1 MAAAKRTKNRKK
13 ANRSLRVRTRFKVL
27 AHLYEATLRE
37 DLKSRCAVRAALLRF
52 ASQRR
57 FNRSVALSVLSTYRG
72 QGYLEADAK
81 KNKSDDEAKWEKRR
95 ARRTRAEAV
104 QRRTRAEAVRRRDQS
119 SYRPISSNEFV
130 IGKPQTFEADV
141 DVCSKPC
148 DCTADL
154 CVCNCTET
162 LCSPRCGCEGTCA
175 NSFAN
180 PCRVIVRE
188 VERGSVGSGVLAGE
202 RIDPGAF
209 IAEYVGQYVRRD
221 KSATYAYGVAVA
233 DDLVINALAAG
244 NDMRFVNHSCRPNAE
259 LKKKHDPETG
269 LERVG
274 LYARNRIARDEEIT
288 FAYCPKPDLWF
299 ACKCGACVDSK

>member
-1 MAAAKRTKNRKK
+1 MSNDDVTPTLDDLERKPSFFVPPVNVVPPPAPQAEEVITIGSSSSSG
-13 ANRSLRVRTRFKVL
+13 ANKI
-27 AHLYEATLRE
+27 
-37 DLKSRCAVRAALLRF
+37 DLT
-52 ASQRR
+52 
-57 FNRSVALSVLSTYRG
+57 N
-72 QGYLEADAK
+72 
-81 KNKSDDEAKWEKRR
+81 
-95 ARRTRAEAV
+95 
-104 QRRTRAEAVRRRDQS
+104 
-119 SYRPISSNEFV
+119 
-130 IGKPQTFEADV
+130 
-141 DVCSKPC
+141 
-148 DCTADL
+148 
-154 CVCNCTET
+154 
-162 LCSPRCGCEGTCA
+162 
-175 NSFAN
+175 
-180 PCRVIVRE
+180 
-188 VERGSVGSGVLAGE
+188 GSGVFAGE